1 MSEKCVCMFSFQR
14 FFLPFLCWRF
24 VFSPWN
30 FWISAARFSLFLW
43 ALSFSCHFSLSLSF
57 GYFFPQR
64 FQHTFI
70 SSNGL
75 YQQQWQ
81 RFHSSSSQHFTH
93 KQHSYFTHIS
103 IFQQNLNDEISF
115 FCCFMI
121 CVCVCV
127 VSAWRCCC
135 CCETMKNVALWY
147 NVTIDYYNR
156 ILFFKKILFK

>member
-1 MSEKCVCMFSFQR
+1 MDAYILIFWAKNVCVCFHFNGFSFL
-14 FFLPFLCWRF
+14 FFVDALYFHHEIFEFRLRAFSFFMGF
-24 VFSPWN
+24 VVQ
-30 FWISAARFSLFLW
+30 
-43 ALSFSCHFSLSLSF
+43 LSFLSLSLSF

-121 CVCVCV
+121 CVCVLSQPDAVAAAAAV
-127 VSAWRCCC
+127 VKLWKMLRYD
-135 CCETMKNVALWY
+135 TM
-147 NVTIDYYNR
+147 
-156 ILFFKKILFK
+156 